1 MSTPTALSGR
11 LSTNICTPKKHSSA
25 TDVSAKNSSSKS
37 LFFFK
42 LIHSFFRAA
51 NGNQKQETN
60 KPGKY
65 SKKYRDTKDELANR
79 DENGGLKFVYPYGA
93 TINVRKP
100 SYSLLS
106 SGPISFP
113 ANRPVAAFY
122 MSLKRGKL
130 LLIGSMNFFH
140 DDFFEKED
148 NQKI

>member
-1 MSTPTALSGR
+1 MSQRGA
-11 LSTNICTPKKHSSA
+11 CQ
-25 TDVSAKNSSSKS
+25 VSLHYFQNYF
-37 LFFFK
+37 L
-42 LIHSFFRAA
+42 FRAA
-51 NGNQKQETN
+51 NGQIELAEV

-65 SKKYRDTKDELANR
+65 SKKYRDTKDELTNR

-100 SYSLLS
+100 SYAILS

-113 ANRPVAAFY
+113 ANRPVGAFY

-130 LLIGSMNFFH
+130 FILGSIHFFN

-148 NQKI
+148 NQKIQDAVFNWLLHD

>member
-1 MSTPTALSGR
+1 MSTVTQSLEK
-11 LSTNICTPKKHSSA
+11 LFISTYTPKRPLLVM
-25 TDVSAKNSSSKS
+25 DVSVRSLSSKLAFIQFY
-37 LFFFK
+37 LFC
-42 LIHSFFRAA
+42 RAA
-51 NGNQKQETN
+51 NGQTESAEV

-65 SKKYRDTKDELANR
+65 SKKYRDTKDELTNR

-100 SYSLLS
+100 SYAILS

-113 ANRPVAAFY
+113 ANRPVGAFY

-130 LLIGSMNFFH
+130 FILGSIQFFN